1 MEFLRDCWY
10 PAAWFDEVDE
20 SPFARTLLDEPIV
33 IFRGPD
39 GAAVALAD
47 RCCHR
52 ALPLSMGRVVG
63 GELQCGY
70 HGLTFDR
77 TGACTAVPGQSS
89 IPPGA
94 GVRAYPVVE
103 RWGWIWLWMGEPGA
117 ADPAEVPDFHWL
129 DDPAWVGGTGH
140 LHLAANYQNIIDN
153 LTDHTHLQFVH
164 QRTLGSSDV
173 SDATVEAKRVG
184 DDLRIE
190 RWLID
195 RPPPPLYA
203 GTGGMSGNVDR
214 WMNCRL
220 SPAANFALDIGCA
233 PTGTGAPQGDR
244 NRGIE
249 LKSLHVLSP
258 ESAGST
264 HYFWGFVRNFGIEDA
279 ALTAQIDSEAKAT
292 FEEDVAVLE
301 AQQRAIDASSGASMI
316 DLQADAPPLLARRIM
331 RDLIGRERGAS

>member
-1 MEFLRDCWY
+1 MTFLRDCWY

-20 SPFARTLLDEPIV
+20 APFARTLLDEPIV
-33 IFRGPD
+33 IFRAPD

-70 HGLTFDR
+70 HGLTFDQ

-103 RWGWIWLWMGEPGA
+103 RWGWIWLWMGDPSE

-129 DDPAWVGGTGH
+129 DDPAWTGGTGR

-173 SDATVEAKRVG
+173 SHATVEFKRVG
-184 DDLRIE
+184 HDLWIE

-195 RPPPPLYA
+195 QPPPPLYA
-203 GTGGMSGNVDR
+203 GSGGMSGNVDR

-233 PTGTGAPQGDR
+233 PTGAGAPQGDR
-244 NRGIE
+244 DRGIE
-249 LKSLHVLSP
+249 LKSLHALSP
-258 ESAGST
+258 ENAGST
-264 HYFWGFVRNFGIEDA
+264 HYFWGFVRNFATGDT
-279 ALTAQIDSEAKAT
+279 ALTARIDAEAKAT
-292 FEEDVAVLE
+292 FEEDVVVLE

-316 DLQADAPPLLARRIM
+316 DRQADAPPLLARRIM
-331 RDLIGRERGAS
+331 RDLINRERGAP